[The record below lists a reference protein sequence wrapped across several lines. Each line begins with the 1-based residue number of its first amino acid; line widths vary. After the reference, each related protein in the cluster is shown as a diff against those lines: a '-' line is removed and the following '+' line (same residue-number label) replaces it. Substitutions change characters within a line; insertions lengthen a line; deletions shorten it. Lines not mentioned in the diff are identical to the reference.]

1 MTEAPISTD
10 AAALQKQLTERM
22 VNAYDQDG
30 ALKVRIRND
39 DAGPAAQSL
48 GPKAKGK

>member
-1 MTEAPISTD
+1 MKLTEAPVSPE

-30 ALKVRIRND
+30 ALKVRIRSD
-39 DAGPAAQSL
+39 DAGATL
-48 GPKAKGK
+48 